1 MASEMLSKVLDAEN
15 SDKEAQKAA
24 HEQAQKTVDAA
35 VEAGEGAVA
44 RKKAEAAKKAEEIIA
59 VPNLDVAACA
69 GDDHVLFQLGVGPQR
84 GGDKQ
89 SPLAI
94 HLVIIHRGRQQL
106 SHAVVGFLIVFIYF
120 FKFFVNGVP
129 LGEGIQLDAAALA
142 AHHGDGLALSLIHI
156 SEPTRP

>member
-59 VPNLDVAACA
+59 RTGACK
-69 GDDHVLFQLGVGPQR
+69 R
-84 GGDKQ
+84 GESRKGGRGAQARSACGCRSAQ
-89 SPLAI
+89 S
-94 HLVIIHRGRQQL
+94 RGNQ
-106 SHAVVGFLIVFIYF
+106 SGY
-120 FKFFVNGVP
+120 
-129 LGEGIQLDAAALA
+129 
-142 AHHGDGLALSLIHI
+142 GDGDLMKRLRNYRKVRRCQVGKA
-156 SEPTRP
+156 

>member
-59 VPNLDVAACA
+59 GAREQARASRVAERAGFSPPESKPDKRARRLICA
-69 GDDHVLFQLGVGPQR
+69 LGD
-84 GGDKQ
+84 
-89 SPLAI
+89 I
-94 HLVIIHRGRQQL
+94 
-106 SHAVVGFLIVFIYF
+106 
-120 FKFFVNGVP
+120 
-129 LGEGIQLDAAALA
+129 DAL
-142 AHHGDGLALSLIHI
+142 
-156 SEPTRP
+156 

>member
-59 VPNLDVAACA
+59 GAREQARANEEKAEKAA
-69 GDDHVLFQLGVGPQR
+69 GERKREVL
-84 GGDKQ
+84 
-89 SPLAI
+89 
-94 HLVIIHRGRQQL
+94 
-106 SHAVVGFLIVFIYF
+106 
-120 FKFFVNGVP
+120 
-129 LGEGIQLDAAALA
+129 AAAA
-142 AHHGDGLALSLIHI
+142 AHRAEAIRAGMETVI
-156 SEPTRP
+156 

>member
-59 VPNLDVAACA
+59 GAREQARANEEKAEKAA
-69 GDDHVLFQLGVGPQR
+69 GERKREV
-84 GGDKQ
+84 
-89 SPLAI
+89 SE
-94 HLVIIHRGRQQL
+94 
-106 SHAVVGFLIVFIYF
+106 SEAVVTTHIMPNVDDQISRSVF
-120 FKFFVNGVP
+120 KHNG
-129 LGEGIQLDAAALA
+129 LEKY
-142 AHHGDGLALSLIHI
+142 
-156 SEPTRP
+156 